1 MTLDGKLYRLQVNFA
16 GNGLSS
22 TSALTAAQFHAHAHT
37 STQSPLSTLS
47 SQPQHLALNPCAT
60 HLSFLHRCDLLIMP
74 SKISK
79 RNPRRRETDLDI
91 DDEVASWDSL
101 SNASSSGS
109 RSSSSS
115 SSSSDGGLTS
125 KLPTLPDLR
134 FEQSYLAT
142 IRNFLHEDPPSSTSQ
157 DDSPEFNEKQDL
169 TDEKEQDHHHEVE
182 ITRSNADKEGH
193 ELWLGNLRVEL

>member
-1 MTLDGKLYRLQVNFA
+1 
-16 GNGLSS
+16 
-22 TSALTAAQFHAHAHT
+22 
-37 STQSPLSTLS
+37 
-47 SQPQHLALNPCAT
+47 
-60 HLSFLHRCDLLIMP
+60 MP

-79 RNPRRRETDLDI
+79 RNPRRRDTDLDI

-109 RSSSSS
+109 RSSSSSSS

-142 IRNFLHEDPPSSTSQ
+142 IRNFLHEDPPCSTSQ

-182 ITRSNADKEGH
+182 ITRSNADKKGH
-193 ELWLGNLRVEL
+193 ELWLGNLRVELFPILYVTIRDQLLTPLVQGAVWGLGGLLLTQVRQYMSARVKVAKMSKGNAGPRGSNPNILRSLGLSKR